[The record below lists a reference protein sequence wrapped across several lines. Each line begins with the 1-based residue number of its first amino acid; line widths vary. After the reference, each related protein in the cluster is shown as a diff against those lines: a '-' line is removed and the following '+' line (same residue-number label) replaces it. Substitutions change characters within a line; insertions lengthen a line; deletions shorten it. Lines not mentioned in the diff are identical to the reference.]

1 MVLFSRAFIRKRM
14 ISLATTASVAA
25 ISFVSAQDPTK
36 THQIRRGIQYVADRQ
51 AEQALVSERA
61 GAMHGMMA
69 GMTIKPIRTIDRD
82 FVETLV
88 PRHQGV
94 VEMARVSSNTAVT
107 GGFAGNRRSNG
118 APSPRNWARLT
129 ARPPMAE

>member
-25 ISFVSAQDPTK
+25 ISFVSARDPAK
-36 THQIRRGIQYVADRQ
+36 THQIHRGIPYVADRQ
-51 AEQALVSERA
+51 AEQTLASERV

-82 FVETLV
+82 FFEMLV
-88 PRHQGV
+88 PRHQGA

-118 APSPRNWARLT
+118 APSSRNWARLT

>member
-51 AEQALVSERA
+51 AEQTLVSERA
-61 GAMHGMMA
+61 AAMHRMKA
-69 GMTIKPIRTIDRD
+69 RMTIKPIRAIDRD
-82 FVETLV
+82 FVEMQV
-88 PRHQGV
+88 PRRQSA
-94 VEMARVSSNTAVT
+94 ESSNTGVT
-107 GGFAGNRRSNG
+107 SSFAGNRRSNG
-118 APSPRNWARLT
+118 APSSRNWARLT
-129 ARPPMAE
+129 ARSPMAE